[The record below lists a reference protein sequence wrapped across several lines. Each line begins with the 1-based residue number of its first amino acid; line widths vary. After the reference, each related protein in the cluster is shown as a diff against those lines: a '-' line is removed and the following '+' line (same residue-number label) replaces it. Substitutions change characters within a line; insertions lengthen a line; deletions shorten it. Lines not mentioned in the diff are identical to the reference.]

1 MSNGV
6 YSRKILIE
14 AFGDSIKKLNP
25 RHVMGNPVMFVVEV
39 TFFFALIL
47 SIGSWILQ
55 LSLALFDSEIS
66 ILLLLTVWFSTFA
79 EALSEGRGR
88 AQAESLR
95 KSRKEMRAQKIADD
109 GTITEV
115 DSSELVK
122 GDKVLVRAGEMIP
135 NDGDVIKGSGSVD
148 ESAITGESAPV
159 IRESGG
165 DFTSVT
171 GGTTLLSDELLIEI
185 TANPGESF
193 LDRMIALVEGAT
205 RQKTPNELA
214 LTTVLAG
221 FTWILTVI
229 IITFNT
235 LGSFLGVTSDIT
247 VLYGLL
253 ACLAPTTIGGLLPA
267 IGIAGMDRV
276 TQFNVIATSGR
287 AVEAAGD
294 VTTIILD
301 KTGTITIGNRLA
313 EEFIPLGDK
322 TETDVTR
329 ASFLSSVSDETPE
342 GRSIV
347 ALAQK
352 LIPDLTRPDVKNVVE
367 FSASTKMSGVDLA
380 DGREVRKGAFDVMS
394 DYVRYVPQ
402 GFKEI
407 IDGIAQ
413 RGATPLVV
421 SVDREP
427 IGVIHLKDTVK
438 PGMRERLQELR
449 EMGIKTIMV
458 TGDNRLTAA
467 TIAAEAGVDDYVA
480 ESKPEDKIKI
490 VQAEQKQGKIVA
502 MTGDGTND
510 APALAQADVGL
521 AMNSGTQAAKEAA
534 NMIDLDSDPTKLIDV
549 VGIGKQLLMTRGSVT
564 TFSVVTDFAKYF
576 TILPAIFAAT
586 LPAISKLDFINLQ
599 SPHSAILAAV
609 IFNTFVILALIP
621 LAMRGVKYKPKDATS
636 TLIRNIAVY
645 GVGGLIT
652 PFIAIKAIDLLIN
665 YLHIVA

>member
-6 YSRKILIE
+6 YTKEILAE
-14 AFGDSIKKLNP
+14 ALVDSTKKLDP
-25 RHVMGNPVMFVVEV
+25 RHVIANPVMFVVEV
-39 TFFFALIL
+39 SFFFALIL
-47 SIGSWILQ
+47 AVGAWIFGLN
-55 LSLALFDSEIS
+55 SALFNTEIS
-66 ILLLLTVWFSTFA
+66 ILLLLTVWFSTLA
-79 EALSEGRGR
+79 EALAEGRGK

-95 KSRKEMRAQKIADD
+95 KTRKEIRARKIADD
-109 GTITEV
+109 GRMVEV
-115 DSSELVK
+115 NSSELMK
-122 GDKVLVRAGEMIP
+122 GDKVLVRAGETIP
-135 NDGDVIKGSGSVD
+135 NDGDVIKGSGAVD
-148 ESAITGESAPV
+148 ESMITGESAPV

-171 GGTTLLSDELLIEI
+171 GGTTLLSDELTIEI

-193 LDRMIALVEGAT
+193 LDKMITLVEGAT

-221 FTWILTVI
+221 FTWILVVI
-229 IITFNT
+229 IVTFNT

-276 TQFNVIATSGR
+276 TRFNVIANSGR

-322 TETDVTR
+322 TEADATR
-329 ASFLSSVSDETPE
+329 AAFLSSICDETPE
-342 GRSIV
+342 GRSIT

-352 LIPDLTRPDVKNVVE
+352 LIPDLTRPDVKNVIE

-380 DGREVRKGAFDVMS
+380 DGVEIRKGAFDVMS
-394 DYVRYVPQ
+394 DYMRYVPQ
-402 GFKEI
+402 GYREV
-407 IDGIAQ
+407 IDRIAKL
-413 RGATPLVV
+413 GATPLVV
-421 SVDREP
+421 SVNREP
-427 IGVIHLKDTVK
+427 IGVIHLKDKVK

-449 EMGIKTIMV
+449 DMGIQTIMV
-458 TGDNRLTAA
+458 TGDNQLTAA
-467 TIAAEAGVDDYVA
+467 TIAAEAGVDEFVA

-490 VQAEQKQGKIVA
+490 IEAEQKQNKIVA
-502 MTGDGTND
+502 MSGDGTND

-549 VGIGKQLLMTRGSVT
+549 VGIGKQLLMTRGSIT

-599 SPHSAILAAV
+599 TPHSAILSAV
-609 IFNTFVILALIP
+609 IFNTFVIPALIP

-636 TLIRNIAVY
+636 TLIRNVAVY
-645 GVGGLIT
+645 GVGGLLT
-652 PFIAIKAIDLLIN
+652 PFIAIKIIDLLVN
-665 YLHIVA
+665 YLHIVG

>member
-6 YSRKILIE
+6 YSRKILVE
-14 AFGDSIKKLNP
+14 AFADSIKKLNP
-25 RHVMGNPVMFVVEV
+25 RHMLGNPVMFVVEV

-47 SIGSWILQ
+47 AIGAWVFGSNI
-55 LSLALFDSEIS
+55 ALFNTEIS

-79 EALSEGRGR
+79 EAIAEGRGK

-95 KSRKEMRAQKIADD
+95 KTRKEVRAHKIADD
-109 GTITEV
+109 GATTEV
-115 DSSELVK
+115 NSSELVK
-122 GDKVLVRAGEMIP
+122 GDRVIVRAGDTIP
-135 NDGDVIKGSGSVD
+135 NDGEVIKGSGFVD
-148 ESAITGESAPV
+148 ESMITGESAPV

-171 GGTTLLSDELLIEI
+171 GGTTLLTDELLVEI

-221 FTWILTVI
+221 FTWILVVI
-229 IITFNT
+229 IVTFNT
-235 LGSFLGVTSDIT
+235 LGTFLGVTADIT

-267 IGIAGMDRV
+267 IGIAGLDRV
-276 TQFNVIATSGR
+276 TRFNVIANSGK

-294 VTTIILD
+294 VNTIILD

-322 TETDVTR
+322 TTADVAR
-329 ASFLSSVSDETPE
+329 AAFLSSVCDETPE

-347 ALAQK
+347 TLAQK
-352 LIPDLTRPDVKNVVE
+352 LIPDLTRPEVRSVMD

-380 DGREVRKGAFDVMS
+380 DGTEVRKGAFDVMS
-394 DYVRYVPQ
+394 SYVRYVPQ
-402 GFKEI
+402 GFMEI

-413 RGATPLVV
+413 KGATPLVV
-421 SVDREP
+421 SANREP

-467 TIAAEAGVDDYVA
+467 TIAAEAGVDDYVP

-490 VQAEQKQGKIVA
+490 VEAEQKQGRIVA

-534 NMIDLDSDPTKLIDV
+534 NMVDLDSDPTKLIAV
-549 VGIGKQLLMTRGSVT
+549 VSIGKQLLMTRGSIT

-576 TILPAIFAAT
+576 TILPAIFIAT
-586 LPAISKLDFINLQ
+586 LPAINRLDFINLQ
-599 SPHSAILAAV
+599 SPHSAILSAV
-609 IFNTFVILALIP
+609 IFNTFVIPALIP
-621 LAMRGVKYKPKDATS
+621 LAMRGVKYKPKDATT
-636 TLIRNIAVY
+636 TLLRNVAIY
-645 GVGGLIT
+645 GVGGLLT
-652 PFIAIKAIDLLIN
+652 PFIAIKSIDLVVN
-665 YLHIVA
+665 ALHIVG

>member
-1 MSNGV
+1 MSNRV

-14 AFGDSIKKLNP
+14 ALLDSVKKLSP
-25 RHVMGNPVMFVVEV
+25 RHVIGNPVMFVVEV
-39 TFFFALIL
+39 SFFYALIL
-47 SIGSWILQ
+47 AIGAWIFGSSI
-55 LSLALFDSEIS
+55 AAFNTEIA

-79 EALSEGRGR
+79 EAIAEGRGR
-88 AQAESLR
+88 AQAEDL
-95 KSRKEMRAQKIADD
+95 KKMRKEVRAHKIADNGATTD
-109 GTITEV
+109 V
-115 DSSELVK
+115 SSSELVK
-122 GDKVLVRAGEMIP
+122 GDRVIVRTGETIP
-135 NDGDVIKGSGSVD
+135 NDGEVTKGSGFVD

-171 GGTTLLSDELLIEI
+171 GGTTLLTDELVIEI

-221 FTWILTVI
+221 FTWILVI
-229 IITFNT
+229 IIVAFNT
-235 LGSFLGVTSDIT
+235 LGSYLGVTSDIT

-276 TQFNVIATSGR
+276 TRFNVIAKSGK
-287 AVEAAGD
+287 AVEASGD
-294 VTTIILD
+294 VNTLILD

-313 EEFIPLGDK
+313 EEFVPLGDK
-322 TETDVTR
+322 TRDDITK
-329 ASFLSSVSDETPE
+329 AAFLSSVRDETPE

-347 ALAQK
+347 TLAQK
-352 LIPDLTRPDVKNVVE
+352 LLPDLIYPDVKDVID

-380 DGREVRKGAFDVMS
+380 DSTEVRKGAFDVMS
-394 DYVRYVPQ
+394 SYVKYVPR
-402 GFKEI
+402 GFRDI

-413 RGATPLVV
+413 KGATPLVV

-438 PGMRERLQELR
+438 PGMRDRLQELR
-449 EMGIKTIMV
+449 EMGIKTVMV

-467 TIAAEAGVDDYVA
+467 TIAAEAGVDDYVP

-490 VQAEQKQGKIVA
+490 VEAEQKRGMLVA

-534 NMIDLDSDPTKLIDV
+534 NMVDLDSDPAKLI
-549 VGIGKQLLMTRGSVT
+549 
-564 TFSVVTDFAKYF
+564 
-576 TILPAIFAAT
+576 
-586 LPAISKLDFINLQ
+586 
-599 SPHSAILAAV
+599 
-609 IFNTFVILALIP
+609 
-621 LAMRGVKYKPKDATS
+621 
-636 TLIRNIAVY
+636 
-645 GVGGLIT
+645 
-652 PFIAIKAIDLLIN
+652 
-665 YLHIVA
+665 